1 MSDNARRCEDVVD
14 RLVAALRTGGDVS
27 DEDRRHVTGCA
38 ECQRVLA
45 AAGRLE
51 DELEAD
57 VPADGTEQRIAR
69 ATREAE
75 AAVRRQR
82 ARRVAFTLLGALAML
97 IPWLLV
103 PKVWLLQ
110 VVGALVGLGAVGS
123 LVADGL
129 NRRAGGLKLYKRLKG
144 QWIFGVC
151 RGLAEASGLSV
162 WVMRA
167 AFILLL
173 LVGKPGVAIG
183 LFLYLLLDMS
193 LEVHPED
200 RGQLLRFRFKRWL
213 GRFSAAGGRPAVEAS
228 PRN

>member
-1 MSDNARRCEDVVD
+1 MSERDRRCEDAID
-14 RLVAALRTGGDVS
+14 RLIAALRNGGDVS
-27 DEDRRHVTGCA
+27 DEDRRHVAACA

-57 VPADGTEQRIAR
+57 VPAGVSEVPIAR

-75 AAVRRQR
+75 AAIRMQR

-103 PKVWLLQ
+103 PKIWLLQ
-110 VVGALVGLGAVGS
+110 VIGALVGLGAVGS
-123 LVADGL
+123 LVVDGL
-129 NRRAGGLKLYKRLKG
+129 NRRAGGVMLYKRLNR

-162 WVMRA
+162 WVIRA
-167 AFILLL
+167 VFILLL
-173 LVGKPGVAIG
+173 IVGQSGRAIG

-193 LEVHPED
+193 LEVHPAD
-200 RGQLLRFRFKRWL
+200 RGQLLRFRFRRWL
-213 GRFSAAGGRPAVEAS
+213 GRFPAAGGGPAVKTHGS
-228 PRN
+228 H